1 VGYKRDQYKRSANL
15 LEAVSQLLEY
25 FAAYGHVP
33 KIQSLQRR
41 LTTVQNGLQVGEGGE
56 GGGGGAG
63 GGKKGGGQGQVRRRS
78 EDRAAAGA
86 VAGTPRGRMAV
97 LVRQLGREHQSPR
110 WLWSVGRY
118 IASCL

>member
-1 VGYKRDQYKRSANL
+1 MTNTAIPPSPQVGYKRDQYKRSANL

-56 GGGGGAG
+56 GGGGGG
-63 GGKKGGGQGQVRRRS
+63 RQEGRGSGPGKKK
-78 EDRAAAGA
+78 E
-86 VAGTPRGRMAV
+86 RG
-97 LVRQLGREHQSPR
+97 
-110 WLWSVGRY
+110 
-118 IASCL
+118 

>member
-1 VGYKRDQYKRSANL
+1 MTNTAIPPPPPQVGYKRDQYKRSANL

-56 GGGGGAG
+56 GGGGGG
-63 GGKKGGGQGQVRRRS
+63 GGRQEGRGSGPGKKK
-78 EDRAAAGA
+78 E
-86 VAGTPRGRMAV
+86 RG
-97 LVRQLGREHQSPR
+97 
-110 WLWSVGRY
+110 
-118 IASCL
+118 